1 MFCTQ
6 VESNRKYRM
15 HDILTQQNVAM
26 STYINARTVFMR
38 NVLKE
43 GRYVI
48 IPSTFRP
55 EVLGDFMIRVFTD
68 VNSDCRYRSNN
79 TFHFFYLK

>member
-1 MFCTQ
+1 MLHNKHVSVQ
-6 VESNRKYRM
+6 VEMNRKYRM
-15 HDILTQQNVAM
+15 HDIITQQNVTT

-38 NVLKE
+38 NVLQK
-43 GRYVI
+43 GRYII

-68 VNSDCRYRSNN
+68 VNSDCRY
-79 TFHFFYLK
+79 